1 MIKVGVVRGGP
12 SSEHEVSLKTGGTV
26 ISHLLSDRL
35 NQFYKPVDILIDKDG
50 VWHKNGIP
58 TDMEKIFNSID
69 VIFNAMHGEYGE
81 DGKIQQ
87 VLDRWGIPYTGSRAF
102 ASAVGFNKAL
112 SKEQFNILGIKT
124 PEHILLPAYQED
136 FDAVPPLHG
145 EEAKIKYV
153 NKKAHEILGK
163 IPPPWIVKP
172 LSGGS
177 SVGMRLCK
185 TFPDLVDALLDIVN
199 KNSSILIEEFIKGK
213 EATVGVIENFRGK
226 DIYTLPPIEIRIPP
240 KSTFFDYEAKY
251 GGQTQEICPGNFSRE
266 EKEELEKMARLIHT
280 GLNLS
285 HYSRSDFIIHPKKG
299 IYALEVNTLPGLTNE
314 SLIPKA
320 LNAVG
325 SNLPELIDHL
335 IKLAKNNR

>member
-12 SSEHEVSLKTGGTV
+12 SSEYEVSLKTGGTV
-26 ISHLLSDRL
+26 ISHLLGDKL
-35 NQFYKPVDILIDKDG
+35 NQFYKPIDILIDKDG

-58 TDMEKIFNSID
+58 TTIESIFHSVD

-87 VLDRWGIPYTGSRAF
+87 VFDQWQIPYTGSGAF
-102 ASAVGFNKAL
+102 PSAVGFNKAL

-124 PEHILLPAYQED
+124 PKHFLLPAYQED
-136 FDAVPPLHG
+136 IDAIPPLTG
-145 EEAKIKYV
+145 QSARNKYAE
-153 NKKAHEILGK
+153 KKAHEILGK
-163 IPPPWIVKP
+163 ISPPWIVKP

-185 TFPDLVDALLDIVN
+185 SFPELEDAILSIVN
-199 KNSSILIEEFIKGK
+199 LDSSILIEEFIQGK

-226 DIYTLPPIEIRIPP
+226 NIYVLPPIEIRIPP

-251 GGQTQEICPGNFSRE
+251 GGKSQEICPGNFSRE
-266 EKEELEKMARLIHT
+266 EKEELEKMAELIHT

-299 IYALEVNTLPGLTNE
+299 IYALEVNTLPGLTSE

-325 SNLPELIDHL
+325 SDLPEFIDHL
-335 IKLAKNNR
+335 IKLAKNNI

>member
-12 SSEHEVSLKTGGTV
+12 SSEYEVSIKTGGTV
-26 ISHLLSDRL
+26 ISHLLGERL
-35 NQFYKPVDILIDKDG
+35 NQFYKPIDILIDKDG
-50 VWHKNGIP
+50 IWHKNGIP
-58 TDMEKIFNSID
+58 TTIESIFHSVD

-87 VLDRWGIPYTGSRAF
+87 IFDQWQIPYTGSRAF

-112 SKEQFNILGIKT
+112 SKDQFNILGIKT
-124 PEHILLPAYQED
+124 PKHILLPAYQED

-145 EEAKIKYV
+145 EEAKIKYA
-153 NKKAHEILGK
+153 NKKAHEILGR
-163 IPPPWIVKP
+163 ISPPWIVKP

-177 SVGMRLCK
+177 SVGMHLCR
-185 TFPDLVDALLDIVN
+185 TFPDLVETLIKIIDT
-199 KNSSILIEEFIKGK
+199 NSSILIEEFIEGK

-226 DIYTLPPIEIRIPP
+226 NIYVLPPIEIRIPP
-240 KSTFFDYEAKY
+240 ESTFFDYEAKY
-251 GGQTQEICPGNFSRE
+251 GGKTQEICPGNFTRE
-266 EKEELEKMARLIHT
+266 EKEELEKMAELIHT
-280 GLNLS
+280 GLHLS

-320 LNAVG
+320 LNTVG
-325 SNLPELIDHL
+325 SDLPEFIDHL